1 MIRFLPMACL
11 AGPVAMSVIATASPA
26 FAQKTTTQTVVL
38 NYEVKML
45 ASAVGANIVLADI
58 EQQARRACAS
68 TAPIFA
74 TEIVDEECVSEV
86 VGKAIAKIDD
96 DGLTALYNQSD
107 QLALQDLSK
116 LSR

>member
-58 EQQARRACAS
+58 EQ
-68 TAPIFA
+68 P
-74 TEIVDEECVSEV
+74 EV

-96 DGLTALYNQSD
+96 DGLTTLYNQSD

-116 LSR
+116 LGR